1 MYFGSKIKYPGKDCP
16 PAENPYGIHVLPAAM
31 TPTHILL
38 LIGSYFL
45 LLLLISYFTGRN
57 DSNED
62 FFRAGKSAPWFLV
75 AFGMIGASLSGVT
88 FISVPGSV
96 QATSFSYMQ
105 VVFGYLAGYFV
116 IAFVLLPIYYRMNVT
131 SIYEYLEERFG
142 WHSYKLGALSFF
154 ISRVLGAS
162 FRLFLV
168 AIVLQQF
175 VFDAWGVPFELTVVL
190 SIVLI
195 WVYTFKGG
203 IKTIVWTDTLQ
214 TLFMLCSVG
223 LSIYFINQKL
233 DWGFVDFLQ
242 SEELKEYSKLWFTE
256 DWADRNHLLKSF
268 LGGMF
273 ITICM
278 TGLDQDMM
286 QKNLTCKSL
295 ADARKNMISF
305 SLVLVVVNFV
315 FLLLGALLFIY
326 SDAFE
331 IAIPQMDGSSRTDL
345 LFPEIALNSGLGMAV
360 AITFLLGLI
369 AAAYSSADSA
379 LTSLTTSFC
388 IDFLGLDRQSEE
400 GKKILRKRTHIGMSL
415 LLIAVV
421 ILFKYVLDRNVID
434 GLLTVATYTYGPLLG
449 LFSFGIL
456 TTYALKDKYVWLV
469 AVGVIFIVIGL
480 ANLPDSWL
488 GGYQIGY
495 ELLPL
500 NGLLTFFGLWLIR
513 KPRSQRESDK

>member
-1 MYFGSKIKYPGKDCP
+1 
-16 PAENPYGIHVLPAAM
+16 M
-31 TPTHILL
+31 TPLHILS
-38 LIGSYFL
+38 LIGAYFL

-57 DSNED
+57 DSNDD

-96 QATSFSYMQ
+96 EGASFSYMQ
-105 VVFGYLAGYFV
+105 VVLGYLAGYMV
-116 IAFVLLPIYYRMNVT
+116 IAFVLLPIYYRLNVT
-131 SIYEYLEERFG
+131 SIYEYLEQRFG
-142 WHSYKLGALSFF
+142 WMSYKVGAFSFF
-154 ISRVLGAS
+154 VSRVLGAA

-175 VFDAWGVPFELTVVL
+175 VFDAWAVPFELTVVL

-195 WVYTFKGG
+195 WVYTFRGG

-214 TLFMLCSVG
+214 TLFMLTSVG
-223 LSIYFINQKL
+223 LSIYFITQRL
-233 DWGFVDFLQ
+233 GWGFSEFLDSDALRQ
-242 SEELKEYSKLWFTE
+242 YSKTWFT
-256 DWADRNHLLKSF
+256 DSWSDRNHLVKSF

-286 QKNLTCKSL
+286 QKNLTCRSL
-295 ADARKNMISF
+295 GDARKNMISF
-305 SLVLVVVNFV
+305 SLVLVVVNLV

-326 SDAFE
+326 AGAFGVG
-331 IAIPQMDGSSRTDL
+331 IPEMDGSPKSDL
-345 LFPEIALNSGLGMAV
+345 LFPEIALNSGLGMGVAV
-360 AITFLLGLI
+360 TFLLGLI

-388 IDFLGLDRQSEE
+388 VDFLGID
-400 GKKILRKRTHIGMSL
+400 KKPETRRKQIRKRTHVGMSL

-456 TTYALKDKYVWLV
+456 TRYRLKDRLVWLV
-469 AVGVIFIVIGL
+469 AVVVILLVIGL
-480 ANLPDSWL
+480 SNIPQAWL
-488 GGYQIGY
+488 GGYEIGY

-500 NGLLTFFGLWLIR
+500 NGLLTFLGLWLIR
-513 KPRSQRESDK
+513 DGKPARPAQ